1 MKRWLG
7 KTGLLGRDAIEMFI
21 DGTRFARMYHT
32 VAVFRRRIQRV
43 QLQWLAAG
51 IDDVVQRAAG
61 NDDGIIGLD
70 RVTGS
75 VDQYFTLPGL
85 DTEELIVARMYFL
98 ADVLPRLQCHQHQL
112 QVLARVQNPAEIRVF
127 LGQLLDV
134 INKTFHFFPRH
145 MTVKDSLCAST
156 AVLQRQGIIVLQDHS
171 TDPVQQDKYDTACIH
186 HFFTAYS
193 AGYTELL

>member
-75 VDQYFTLPGL
+75 VDQYFTLPCL
-85 DTEELIVARMYFL
+85 ETEELVVTSVDLL
-98 ADVLPRLQCHQHQL
+98 ADILTWLQRHQHQL
-112 QVLARVQNPAEIRVF
+112 QMLAGVQDAAEIGVLF
-127 LGQLLDV
+127 GQLFDIV
-134 INKTFHFFPRH
+134 NKAFHFFPVSVAMEH
-145 MTVKDSLCAST
+145 SLSIPA
-156 AVLQRQGIIVLQDHS
+156 A
-171 TDPVQQDKYDTACIH
+171 
-186 HFFTAYS
+186 
-193 AGYTELL
+193 